1 MDQISSITKRT
12 EEEKYS
18 DDDLQ
23 IGDNMMDEDEDDL
36 VDELARF
43 VEGQDQEIV
52 KDYSNTF

>member
-12 EEEKYS
+12 EEERYS

-23 IGDNMMDEDEDDL
+23 IGENMMDEDEDDL

>member
-12 EEEKYS
+12 EEERYS